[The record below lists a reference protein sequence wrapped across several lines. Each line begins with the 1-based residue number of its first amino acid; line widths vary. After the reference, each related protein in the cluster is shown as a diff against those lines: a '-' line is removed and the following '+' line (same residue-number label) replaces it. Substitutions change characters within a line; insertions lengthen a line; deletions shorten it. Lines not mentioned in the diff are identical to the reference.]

1 MKRMQLSNCSILFCL
16 FDRLVKTVIT
26 SQERVAEAAAAE
38 VVAEELVRARL

>member
-1 MKRMQLSNCSILFCL
+1 M

-26 SQERVAEAAAAE
+26 SQERVAEAEVVA